1 MRFVPVKSAALLCL
15 ALLSGCSQ
23 GPEGPSLQLEMFQL
37 VSQRIASIGSTTPPE
52 RQPLTRAGL
61 DTVEGAYIEVTL
73 ENTDIF
79 AYLSQQLVRRD
90 TNAGQIVVWRSE
102 DNITLALRSGVLI
115 ATRGLGDDLLSAS
128 AQVVGTRPGP
138 ARGGGRTFQIRG
150 LDNKQQTLRM
160 ACALQDLGADPV
172 EIVGILYPTRH
183 LKERCEG
190 GGGVVQNDYWIDY
203 RSGRV
208 WQSRQWGGPTIGY
221 LRIRQLTI

>member
-1 MRFVPVKSAALLCL
+1 MRIVSVKWAVLLGL
-15 ALLSGCSQ
+15 ILLGGCNR
-23 GPEGPSLQLEMFQL
+23 GPEGPSLELEILQIF
-37 VSQRIASIGSTTPPE
+37 SQKFSSIGAAPAAARP
-52 RQPLTRAGL
+52 PLTRAAL

-73 ENTDIF
+73 ENSGIF